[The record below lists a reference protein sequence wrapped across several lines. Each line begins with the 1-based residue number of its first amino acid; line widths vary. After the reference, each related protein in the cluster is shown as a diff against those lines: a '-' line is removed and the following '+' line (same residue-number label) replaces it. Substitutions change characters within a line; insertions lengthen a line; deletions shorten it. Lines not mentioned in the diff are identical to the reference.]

1 MEDILMVDTP
11 QVVFTDHDGNTY
23 NIFTNDLNIDLFYDG
38 LTIEH
43 KSGHVGLTTD
53 KIREFRTVTCSC
65 TMTGTALNTL
75 QGQLMDATKTY
86 DGTDPKIAVV
96 YDGSSSWTILVA
108 VMHVNYKPIANNLW
122 QVTFTFTERST

>member
-1 MEDILMVDTP
+1 MADTP

-23 NIFTNDLNIDLFYDG
+23 NIFTRDLSIDMIYDG
-38 LTIEH
+38 LTVTRQP
-43 KSGHVGLTTD
+43 GHVGKTTD
-53 KIREFRTVTCSC
+53 PIQEYRTITCSC

-86 DGTDPKIAVV
+86 DATDPKITVV

-108 VMHVNYKPIANNLW
+108 TVHVNYKPIHENEW
-122 QVTFTFTERST
+122 MVRFTFNERSL